1 MVLLRISIT
10 LLFTRKQ
17 GRAQIGHGLVQSVK
31 GPRFSGS
38 ENRGSGVER
47 QETQNMRKRLSVPT
61 PLCQLFQIHSSIFDT
76 RIHSKQDNCL
86 VLIAPTARW
95 ILRKRTDAQMGGV
108 HKTATSHSRLLCCGC
123 SCILFCCVITWNR
136 TELQIRIF
144 GDVYMA
150 LPIKKKALIE
160 TERLTI
166 KPYAL
171 EDVDGLVDLLTNP
184 EITKTFMVPE
194 FESLEQMEDLA
205 KKLIVFSQ
213 EEDSK
218 HLEYGIY
225 FDGKIIGFVND
236 CGIGDE
242 EIEIGYLIHPD
253 YQGHGYATEAVRAI
267 ICELREMGFRK
278 VTAGYF
284 AENTASRRVM
294 EKCGMQ
300 QTAVTD
306 EVEYRGEHYICRYC
320 EIIL

>member
-1 MVLLRISIT
+1 
-10 LLFTRKQ
+10 
-17 GRAQIGHGLVQSVK
+17 
-31 GPRFSGS
+31 
-38 ENRGSGVER
+38 
-47 QETQNMRKRLSVPT
+47 
-61 PLCQLFQIHSSIFDT
+61 
-76 RIHSKQDNCL
+76 
-86 VLIAPTARW
+86 
-95 ILRKRTDAQMGGV
+95 
-108 HKTATSHSRLLCCGC
+108 
-123 SCILFCCVITWNR
+123 
-136 TELQIRIF
+136 
-144 GDVYMA
+144 MA
-150 LPIKKKALIE
+150 LPIQKKALIE
-160 TERLTI
+160 AERLII
-166 KPYAL
+166 KPYSL
-171 EDVDGLVDLLTNP
+171 EDVDGLVNLLMNLLMNP

-242 EIEIGYLIHPD
+242 EIEIGYLIHPV